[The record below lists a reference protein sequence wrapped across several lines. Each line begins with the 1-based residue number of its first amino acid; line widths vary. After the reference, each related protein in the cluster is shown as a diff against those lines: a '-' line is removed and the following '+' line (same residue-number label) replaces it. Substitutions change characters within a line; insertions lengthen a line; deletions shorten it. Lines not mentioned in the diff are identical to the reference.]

1 VTAAIETIASR
12 RPRWWLFLLPGCFLV
27 EVILGGPLGLYGGV
41 PVRFILFGVCCGSLT
56 LGLSLRGRITRA
68 HLVALASVVGFL
80 LVTAFWVVVVPVLTR
95 GRFGFAI
102 SESRAFLVLVL
113 VALLLAIT
121 PAAQLGQL
129 VRRLQRIAVWSS
141 VLLALFQ
148 LVIWLVGTL
157 LPELKWVIGPVLAA
171 VFGGASDYIY
181 VGPMPDGFFRVF
193 WISTLWIL
201 ASVFWLPLV
210 VPPGPRRALLF
221 TILVFG
227 LFVSY
232 SRGIWLG
239 LVVGWAVQYVAALER
254 RHVARSLVRASV
266 AAALLLTLLLGVLT
280 ATGQLKRSTARIA
293 STATGDDP
301 SVEVRV
307 EQARY
312 LVALWHEYPFIGSG
326 YGAYA
331 PRYIRSM
338 EAPFSYEHM
347 SYAFLAKLG
356 LLGLAA
362 SGAFVL
368 FWIGTACR
376 ARRTA
381 PHDAAAFLGAV
392 TALLLASMTNPLI
405 INLVGMSIL
414 GCLLLQWA
422 SFAAPTRPPAR
433 HGA

>member
-1 VTAAIETIASR
+1 MADEAR
-12 RPRWWLFLLPGCFLV
+12 RGWWLFLPGCFLV
-27 EVILGGPLGLYGGV
+27 ELILGGPLGVYGGV
-41 PVRFILFGVCCGSLT
+41 PVRFILFGACCGILS
-56 LGLSLRGRITRA
+56 LGLGMRGKITRA
-68 HLVALASVVGFL
+68 HLVALVSVVGFL
-80 LVTAFWVVVVPVLTR
+80 LVSALWVVVVPVFTR

-102 SESRAFLVLVL
+102 SEARAFLVLLL
-113 VALLLAIT
+113 VPLLLAVT
-121 PAAQLGQL
+121 PGGQLGEL
-129 VRRLQRIAVWSS
+129 VRRFQRVAVWSS

-148 LVIWLVGTL
+148 VAIWLIGTL
-157 LPELKWVIGPVLAA
+157 LAELRWVIGPVLSSM
-171 VFGGASDYIY
+171 FGGASDFIY

-201 ASVFWLPLV
+201 VSVFWLPLV
-210 VPPGPRRALLF
+210 VPPGPRRAVLLA
-221 TILVFG
+221 ILVFG
-227 LFVSY
+227 MFVSY

-239 LVVGWAVQYVAALER
+239 LIAGWTVAYVAGLDR
-254 RHVARSLVRASV
+254 RYLVRSLVRASIP
-266 AAALLLTLLLGVLT
+266 AALLLTLLLGALA
-280 ATGQLKRSTARIA
+280 ATGQLERSMARFT
-293 STATGDDP
+293 STVSVEDP
-301 SVEVRV
+301 SVAVRV

-312 LVALWHEYPFIGSG
+312 LVALWYEHPFIGGG

-331 PRYIRSM
+331 PRYIRST

-368 FWIGTACR
+368 FWIGTAWR

-381 PHDAAAFLGAV
+381 PREAAAFLGAV

-422 SFAAPTRPPAR
+422 SFAAPARPPAR